1 MTKCLRVSYG
11 KMYCKILRE
20 YYNKSVTVDHVR
32 GYRVKTQ
39 KITIKDVAREA
50 GVSISTVSNALNGVD
65 VLRPETRQHI
75 LEVAERLNYVPNLN
89 GRNLKSQYTNV
100 IGLFVTSVR
109 GEYYNILADA
119 IYQRCKMYG
128 YELNIFVSE
137 KSETMMANILG
148 RRIDGAIILNR
159 YIGERETAL
168 FSETQTPV
176 IFMDR
181 ELEGEKLSCVVFD
194 SYHEGEMVAEYL
206 VGLGH
211 RTFAYMDG
219 PDDNYDNIQRLK
231 GFREGLRSK
240 GIILKED
247 YIIAGR
253 FEKET
258 AYQSMKQFADS
269 GRPLPDAVFAAND
282 VSAIG
287 TIEALQKAGIQ
298 VPEQVSVVGCDDIE
312 IAHLVKP
319 SVTTVRTSFE
329 RQGTLAADHLI
340 ALIRGEETGRIDV
353 LQGRII
359 PRESTC
365 ERKELLLARNRTN
378 SPNLSQLK
386 LR

>member
-1 MTKCLRVSYG
+1 M
-11 KMYCKILRE
+11 
-20 YYNKSVTVDHVR
+20 
-32 GYRVKTQ
+32 
-39 KITIKDVAREA
+39 AREA

-65 VLRPETRQHI
+65 VLRPETKQHI
-75 LEVAERLNYVPNLN
+75 LAVAERLNYVPNLN

-119 IYQRCKMYG
+119 IYQRCKKYG

-137 KSETMMANILG
+137 KSETMMTNILG

-159 YIGERETAL
+159 HIGEREITL
-168 FSETQTPV
+168 FSETQTPI
-176 IFMDR
+176 IFIDR
-181 ELEGEKLSCVVFD
+181 EIEGEKMASVVFD
-194 SYHEGEMVAEYL
+194 SYHEGELVAEYL

-211 RTFAYMDG
+211 RTFVYMDG
-219 PDDNYDNIQRLK
+219 PNDNYDNIHRLK
-231 GFREGLRSK
+231 GFREGLSSK
-240 GIILKED
+240 NITLEKD
-247 YIIAGR
+247 YIIRGR

-258 AYQSMKQFADS
+258 AYRSMKQFVDS
-269 GRPLPDAVFAAND
+269 GRPLPEAVFAAND

-287 TIEALQKAGIQ
+287 AIEALQDAGIR

-329 RQGTLAADHLI
+329 KQGMLAADHLI
-340 ALIRGEETGRIDV
+340 ALIRGEEKGSINV

-365 ERKELLLARNRTN
+365 VRDRFE
-378 SPNLSQLK
+378 
-386 LR
+386 

>member
-1 MTKCLRVSYG
+1 MR
-11 KMYCKILRE
+11 
-20 YYNKSVTVDHVR
+20 
-32 GYRVKTQ
+32 TQ

-65 VLRPETRQHI
+65 VLRPETKQHI
-75 LEVAERLNYVPNLN
+75 LEVAKRLNYVPNLN

-100 IGLFVTSVR
+100 IGLFVTSMR

-119 IYQRCKMYG
+119 IYQRCKKYG

-148 RRIDGAIILNR
+148 RRIDGAVILNQH
-159 YIGERETAL
+159 IGERETAL
-168 FSETQTPV
+168 ITETQTPV
-176 IFMDR
+176 IFIDR
-181 ELEGEKLSCVVFD
+181 ELAGERIASVVFD
-194 SYHEGEMVAEYL
+194 SYHEGELVAEYL
-206 VGLGH
+206 VQLGH

-231 GFREGLRSK
+231 GFQDWLRSK

-247 YIIAGR
+247 YIIGGK
-253 FEKET
+253 FDQET
-258 AYQSMKQFADS
+258 AYQSMKQFVDS

-287 TIEALQKAGIQ
+287 TIEALGDAGIG

-312 IAHLVKP
+312 IAHLVTP
-319 SVTTVRTSFE
+319 SITTVRTSFE
-329 RQGTLAADHLI
+329 KQGTLAADHLI
-340 ALIRGEETGRIDV
+340 ALIRGEEKGSIDV

-359 PRESTC
+359 PRESAC
-365 ERKELLLARNRTN
+365 EKKHTKKFEG
-378 SPNLSQLK
+378 
-386 LR
+386 

>member
-1 MTKCLRVSYG
+1 MIG
-11 KMYCKILRE
+11 
-20 YYNKSVTVDHVR
+20 NVTDDFMR
-32 GYRVKTQ
+32 GWKVKTR

-65 VLRPETRQHI
+65 VLRPETKQHI

-100 IGLFVTSVR
+100 IGLFVTSLR

-119 IYQRCKMYG
+119 IYQQCKKHG

-148 RRIDGAIILNR
+148 KRIDGAIILNK
-159 YIGERETAL
+159 YIGEREITL
-168 FSETQTPV
+168 FSESQIPV

-181 ELEGEKLSCVVFD
+181 ELAGERMASVVFD
-194 SYHEGEMVAEYL
+194 SYHEGELVAEYL
-206 VGLGH
+206 IGLGH

-219 PDDNYDNIQRLK
+219 PDDNYDNIHRLK
-231 GFREGLRSK
+231 GFREGLRNK
-240 GIILKED
+240 GITLEEE
-247 YIIAGR
+247 YIIRGE

-258 AYQSMKQFADS
+258 AYQSMRQFVDS
-269 GRPLPDAVFAAND
+269 GRTLPEAVFAAND

-287 TIEALQKAGIQ
+287 TIEALEDARIR
-298 VPEQVSVVGCDDIE
+298 VPQQVSVVGCDDIE

-319 SVTTVRTSFE
+319 SVTTVKTSFE
-329 RQGTLAADHLI
+329 KQGALAADHLI
-340 ALIRGEETGRIDV
+340 ALIRGEEKGSIDV

-365 ERKELLLARNRTN
+365 VRKLLQ
-378 SPNLSQLK
+378 SV
-386 LR
+386 